1 MVQNRN
7 PAVDIA
13 KYLAALLVIGIHT
26 ALFSD
31 LNDTLYFIV
40 VQIICRVAVPF
51 FAVCTGYYLGNKLSF
66 GDRLENTNSNLSVF
80 IHQWKKIFVLYFIWT
95 CLYLVFSIPFWV
107 QIGWFSP
114 MAFVDYAFATVTSG
128 SHYHLWYLLYL
139 LYSLPLVYIL
149 LRLVS
154 AKRQWLLILIC
165 WAIAIFTYTYKSL
178 LPTDILP
185 SLGLLGHF
193 SMLPI
198 LPPLIL
204 LGVKVSRERE
214 RRAGRRY
221 AVGLAI
227 SLGFLTAEAF
237 TLRHLG
243 IEKVSYIICTLPTAY
258 FLFHL
263 VLEFAQTRNAGK
275 ARSAALLGGISTF
288 VYCIHPMFV
297 ETVGKKI
304 DSSVW
309 IYLIVAFISTV
320 TGYIFYLIK
329 RKIKEKKD
337 DSCFN

>member
-26 ALFSD
+26 SLFSD

-40 VQIICRVAVPF
+40 VQIVCRVAVPF

-66 GDRLENTNSNLSVF
+66 GDRLENTNRNLSVF
-80 IHQWKKIFVLYFIWT
+80 IHQWKKVFVLYFVWT

-114 MAFVDYAFATVTSG
+114 MAFVDYAFAVMTSG

-185 SLGLLGHF
+185 SLGLLNHF

-204 LGVKVSRERE
+204 LGVQISREGKKS
-214 RRAGRRY
+214 RRFYVSGFVTSFVLL
-221 AVGLAI
+221 AV
-227 SLGFLTAEAF
+227 EAF
-237 TLRHLG
+237 ALRHFG
-243 IEKVSYIICTLPTAY
+243 VEKVSYIICTLPAAY

-263 VLEFAQTRNAGK
+263 VLDFAQTQNVGK
-275 ARSAALLGGISTF
+275 ADAVALLGSISTL

-297 ETVGKKI
+297 ETVGKEI
-304 DSSVW
+304 GSSIW
-309 IYLIVAFISTV
+309 TYLIVALMSTV
-320 TGYIFYLIK
+320 SGYIFYLMK